1 MALMLQRE
9 CSKVGFDLK
18 VTKVPNDGYWGA
30 IWLKKPMCVVAWNMR
45 PSATMML
52 ALAYK
57 STAAW
62 NETFWKNERFDSLL
76 DMATA
81 ETDFSKKYEMLGEMQ
96 QLISDE
102 GGSLTPVTGGY
113 LDAHSSKLKGFGQ
126 NPLGA
131 FGGMEWPEYIWMD
144 S

>member
-1 MALMLQRE
+1 
-9 CSKVGFDLK
+9 
-18 VTKVPNDGYWGA
+18 
-30 IWLKKPMCVVAWNMR
+30 MCVVAWNMR

-96 QLISDE
+96 QLISNE

>member
-1 MALMLQRE
+1 MFLNAKTITLLPLLHNFLTRIVC
-9 CSKVGFDLK
+9 CS
-18 VTKVPNDGYWGA
+18 
-30 IWLKKPMCVVAWNMR
+30 
-45 PSATMML
+45 S
-52 ALAYK
+52 
-57 STAAW
+57 
-62 NETFWKNERFDSLL
+62 EFWKNERFDSLL

-96 QLISDE
+96 QLISDQ

-113 LDAHSSKLKGFGQ
+113 LDAHSSKLKGFGK